1 MVKSTKPFTMAEQ
14 PAGPKI
20 TSSGPS
26 SGRSSPDV
34 SNNSSRRNSGS
45 PEFPKQ
51 KGTHRVK
58 FSNVDEDSTPKKPI
72 PNIRLTTDG
81 PAPSRTPYLD
91 VLDTDLSTDV
101 TDTPKDLRSPA
112 VSEDE
117 DEDQVDEISRKG
129 KMFSALSAQS
139 RAQQLASLL
148 GSHSAPGS
156 RRNSVETP
164 TPPEST
170 PPMSRS
176 GVQAQTS
183 YPVRLDDIPLV
194 EINGEPRRPY
204 SIHEDSDVDD
214 NDKAKEKLK
223 EDTAD
228 ENKRRQRARSNAEAH
243 RIVRTMTGRL
253 NPSHSP
259 PADGLKS
266 GQITPVEER
275 DPELYV
281 PRPAEYKAG
290 ILASLLKLQEQQNHG
305 SNSDGRSLGG
315 HGRSH
320 HSRSATGDSATLS
333 VANTPGSSPTSSGY
347 NTPKGRRPKW
357 YDQKSPRHSVT
368 SLAGLVN
375 ASTMLASPAASTNT
389 GKPTRP
395 QMHGRS
401 HSSNL
406 VSAALNKI
414 HRPRLEDE
422 IRITVHIAEVLA
434 RQKFLLK
441 LTKALMMF
449 GAPTHRLEEY
459 LRMCA
464 RVLQI
469 EGQFLY
475 IPGCMIISFD
485 DSTTHTAEVKIVKV
499 VQGVDL
505 GRLKDVHQV
514 MKSVLH
520 DMMGVEEA
528 TQALDDIS
536 RASPRFN
543 RWILILAYGFASAFV
558 GPYAF
563 GARPI
568 DMPICFLL
576 GIILG
581 VLQLVVA
588 PKSDLYANVFE
599 ISATVLT
606 SFLARAFGSIYSKST
621 GTPYFCFSA
630 IAQSSIA
637 LILPGYI
644 ILCGSLELQSKNLV
658 AGSVRM
664 VYAIIYSLMLG
675 FGITIGTTI
684 YGLMDSNATSSYTC
698 PDTPWWN
705 DNAYLSHFPFVP
717 LFTICLI
724 IINQAKW
731 TQAPA
736 MILIAFAGYQVN
748 FWSSKRFSSN
758 VQVADALGAFA
769 IGVLGNL
776 YSRLRHGVAAA
787 AILPAIYVSVPVS
800 GPLFFEPLSSRPS
813 LQN

>member
-1 MVKSTKPFTMAEQ
+1 MVEQ
-14 PAGPKI
+14 PAVPN
-20 TSSGPS
+20 TSSSSAS

-34 SNNSSRRNSGS
+34 SKNSSRRNSGT
-45 PEFPKQ
+45 PEISKQ

-72 PNIRLTTDG
+72 PNIHLATDN
-81 PAPSRTPYLD
+81 PAPSKAPYLD

-101 TDTPKDLRSPA
+101 TDTPKDFRSPA
-112 VSEDE
+112 ASEDE
-117 DEDQVDEISRKG
+117 DEGDEISRKG

-156 RRNSVETP
+156 RRNSIEAP
-164 TPPEST
+164 TPPDAT

-176 GVQAQTS
+176 GVQAQAS
-183 YPVRLDDIPLV
+183 YPVRIDDVPLV

-214 NDKAKEKLK
+214 TDKAKEKLK

-243 RIVRTMTGRL
+243 EIVRTMTGRL
-253 NPSHSP
+253 NPNHCP

-266 GQITPVEER
+266 GQITPLEER

-290 ILASLLKLQEQQNHG
+290 ILASLLKLHDQQNHG
-305 SNSDGRSLGG
+305 SGPDGRPLGV
-315 HGRSH
+315 HGKSH
-320 HSRSATGDSATLS
+320 HSRSGTGDSATLS
-333 VANTPGSSPTSSGY
+333 AANTPGSSPSSSGY
-347 NTPKGRRPKW
+347 NTPKDRRPKW
-357 YDQKSPRHSVT
+357 YDQKSPRQSVS
-368 SLAGLVN
+368 SLGGGLLN
-375 ASTMLASPAASTNT
+375 AATMMATPAASTNA

-395 QMHGRS
+395 QMPGKS

-441 LTKALMMF
+441 LTRDLMMF

-499 VQGVDL
+499 AQGVDL

-536 RASPRFN
+536 RAPPRFN

-568 DMPICFLL
+568 DMPISFLL

-664 VYAIIYSLMLG
+664 VYAIIYSLVLG
-675 FGITIGTTI
+675 FGITVCTTI

-698 PDTPWWN
+698 PDSPWWTN
-705 DNAYLSHFPFVP
+705 NAYLSHFPFVP

-748 FWSSKRFSSN
+748 FWSSRRFSSN

-776 YSRLRHGVAAA
+776 YSRLGHGVAAA

-800 GPLFFEPLSSRPS
+800 ESSFF
-813 LQN
+813 